1 MEKIDNFFKN
11 RLEGIEITPSE
22 RAKNLF
28 LEKIKDNK
36 DKKFIIFSNT
46 KRLFF
51 GAAAA
56 ILLFGFVGL
65 YFYLTPQKNVLAVN
79 KNNSEINNSSIDNK
93 VKEVS
98 KLGLPS
104 KFSSVEVALK
114 SSSNRIILK
123 TTQKFEDLKGLD
135 NTTLAQNIPN
145 VFAEI
150 VNQDIIIEE
159 RKSSVISTLKSID
172 YLPKNALSE
181 TMVYIS
187 PLQEEEL
194 APVTPLSA
202 IETVEIDEGLKSYY
216 YDTPDK
222 TLFAKVVDELR
233 HIKNGEK
240 VDFNKLGLKPVDEL
254 SLNQEGFIASETR
267 QIKETYSWI
276 KSKITNN

>member
-1 MEKIDNFFKN
+1 MEKIDDFFKD
-11 RLEGIEITPSE
+11 RLKGLEITPSE

-28 LEKIKDNK
+28 LEKVK
-36 DKKFIIFSNT
+36 DKKNKKFVIFSNT
-46 KRLFF
+46 KRQFF
-51 GAAAA
+51 WAASGT
-56 ILLFGFVGL
+56 LLFGFVGL

-79 KNNSEINNSSIDNK
+79 KNNNEISNSSIVNK
-93 VKEVS
+93 VRKVP
-98 KLGLPS
+98 KLGLLS
-104 KFSSVEVALK
+104 KFSPVEVALK
-114 SSSNRIILK
+114 SSTHRIELK
-123 TTQKFEDLKGLD
+123 TIQKFDDLKGLD
-135 NTTLAQNIPN
+135 KSTLAQNIPS

-150 VNQDIIIEE
+150 VNQDLIIEE

-194 APVTPLSA
+194 TPVTPPSA
-202 IETVEIDEGLKSYY
+202 IETSEIMEDINSHN
-216 YDTPDK
+216 DTSDK
-222 TLFAKVVDELR
+222 TLFAKVVDEIR

-240 VDFNKLGLKPVDEL
+240 VDFNILGLKPVDEL

>member
-1 MEKIDNFFKN
+1 MEKIDDFFKD

-28 LEKIKDNK
+28 LEKIKDKKN
-36 DKKFIIFSNT
+36 KKFVIFSIP
-46 KRLFF
+46 KRQFF

-56 ILLFGFVGL
+56 TLLFGFVGL
-65 YFYLTPQKNVLAVN
+65 YFYLTPQKNVLATN
-79 KNNSEINNSSIDNK
+79 TKKTEIENISIVNK
-93 VKEVS
+93 VKEVP
-98 KLGLPS
+98 KLAISS
-104 KFSSVEVALK
+104 KFSSIEVAFK
-114 SSSNRIILK
+114 SSTNRIKLK
-123 TTQKFEDLKGLD
+123 NNQKSEDMIGLD
-135 NTTLAQNIPN
+135 NSTLAQNIPTG
-145 VFAEI
+145 FAEI
-150 VNQDIIIEE
+150 ENQDLIMEE
-159 RKSSVISTLKSID
+159 RKSSLISTLKSID

-194 APVTPLSA
+194 IPVSPIST
-202 IETVEIDEGLKSYY
+202 IETIEIEEGINSHD
-216 YDTPDK
+216 DTSDK

-240 VDFNKLGLKPVDEL
+240 VDFNKLGFKPVDEL

-276 KSKITNN
+276 KSKIINN

>member
-36 DKKFIIFSNT
+36 DKKFVIFSNT

-79 KNNSEINNSSIDNK
+79 KNNSEINNSSIVNK
-93 VKEVS
+93 VKEVP

-114 SSSNRIILK
+114 SSSNRIISK

-135 NTTLAQNIPN
+135 NTTLAQNIPT
-145 VFAEI
+145 VFGEI

-181 TMVYIS
+181 TMVYVS

-194 APVTPLSA
+194 TPVSPVSE
-202 IETVEIDEGLKSYY
+202 IETNEIVEGINSYF
-216 YDTPDK
+216 DTPDK

-240 VDFNKLGLKPVDEL
+240 VDLNKLGFKPVDEL